1 MVDSF
6 HAFTSAAA
14 SHIPHPL
21 DSTPTSYIA
30 SHPHTGRKMLCAC
43 IQLLAFNS
51 EFKQNS
57 IKI

>member
-21 DSTPTSYIA
+21 DSAPTSYIT
-30 SHPHTGRKMLCAC
+30 SHPHTGKTFFVHVVHVFNL
-43 IQLLAFNS
+43 ITAFKL
-51 EFKQNS
+51 EFNQR
-57 IKI
+57 